1 MFMQTCFCKCYK
13 GDTYKLYHSY
23 IWLPI
28 TWKLISLFVLRGA
41 RAGFP
46 RYPLK
51 AAAMFA
57 FRSARNLCLSW
68 LWNYIAAIS
77 VITGCPPRL
86 FHRRYI
92 VISYRSFTPT
102 SLKQTLYEYVAR
114 RWAILKHKVS
124 VWWLNAICRYKMIS
138 DVAPCVFLNQNCLL
152 LSFIE
157 SKINVIRLILDYEP
171 IWRDTGLDFSCF
183 STCAFTST
191 SLCIVFDCS
200 TQAHCV
206 PYHKISP
213 AILWLLLFYLVPV

>member
-1 MFMQTCFCKCYK
+1 MHKSIIKEKPTTKTRGASLLTIVSTSLVWKWWSRDRSIVKAMFMQTCFCKCYK

-23 IWLPI
+23 IWRNPLVALPI

-114 RWAILKHKVS
+114 RWAI
-124 VWWLNAICRYKMIS
+124 
-138 DVAPCVFLNQNCLL
+138 
-152 LSFIE
+152 
-157 SKINVIRLILDYEP
+157 
-171 IWRDTGLDFSCF
+171 
-183 STCAFTST
+183 
-191 SLCIVFDCS
+191 
-200 TQAHCV
+200 
-206 PYHKISP
+206 
-213 AILWLLLFYLVPV
+213 